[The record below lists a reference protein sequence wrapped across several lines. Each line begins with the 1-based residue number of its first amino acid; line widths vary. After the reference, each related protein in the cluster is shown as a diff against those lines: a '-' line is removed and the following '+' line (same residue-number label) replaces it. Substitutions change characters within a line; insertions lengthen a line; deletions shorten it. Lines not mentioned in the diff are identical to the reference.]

1 LSESSWSVVDRGVA
15 LPPVQAGLLG
25 RAFETSRHA
34 VFVSSYDRDLILA
47 VNQAAC
53 ELLGY
58 TREELLQTTPSAYTT
73 RPDDDLDGVY
83 GELREPGA
91 TLRGQA
97 CLRRRDGSLAMI
109 DYWGS
114 WVRVTGAD
122 YLLTVTDPIDTARVV
137 PG

>member
-1 LSESSWSVVDRGVA
+1 MVDRGTA

-34 VFVSSYDRDLILA
+34 VFVSSYDRELILA

-58 TREELLQTTPSAYTT
+58 TREELLQATPWTYTM
-73 RPDDDLDGVY
+73 RSEDELDGVY
-83 GELREPGA
+83 EELREPGA

-97 CLRRRDGSLAMI
+97 QLKRRDGSVATI

-122 YLLTVTDPIDTARVV
+122 YLLTVTDPIDTARVA

>member
-1 LSESSWSVVDRGVA
+1 MIDRGAA

-25 RAFETSRHA
+25 KAFETSRHA
-34 VFVSSYDRDLILA
+34 VFVSSYDRNVILA

-58 TREELLQTTPSAYTT
+58 SREELLESTPGTYTT
-73 RPDDDLDGVY
+73 RSDDELDGVY
-83 GELREPGA
+83 EELREPGA
-91 TLRGQA
+91 TRRGRAQ
-97 CLRRRDGSLAMI
+97 LKRRDGSIATI

-122 YLLTVTDPIDTARVV
+122 YLLTVTDPIDTALVV
-137 PG
+137 SG